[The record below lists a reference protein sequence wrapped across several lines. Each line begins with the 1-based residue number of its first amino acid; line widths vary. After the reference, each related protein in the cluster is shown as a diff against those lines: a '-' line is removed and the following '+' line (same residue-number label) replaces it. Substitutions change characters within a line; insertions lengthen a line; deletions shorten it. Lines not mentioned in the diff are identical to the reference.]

1 MLCSL
6 YDGLVPMVIL
16 KLSGVVGNFWSEG
29 VHDHRYAFVIFV
41 SEGIFTNFSDLG
53 QLALSIRCGFI
64 TVTYAILHAHFIY
77 RYLVLNRS
85 IFIQKY
91 FMPYGLILTFF
102 YCFLHMMLWTAVCEF
117 FFYGDHERK
126 EYIHDSFKQLYNLT
140 SYDFNMVIALYWE
153 GSNEAVIRSW
163 IGVAVVSTSSTY
175 SMGLFFVLGHKI
187 VKNLKSHSNISAKT
201 LRLQHQLFKALTVQT
216 LIPICVSLMPCMAV
230 WFGPV
235 FLLDFRAIYLAA
247 TIAASAFPCID
258 PVAIV
263 FFLPCLRKR
272 LYFIGS
278 GPSMSSTTHPNS
290 SFRIS

>member
-6 YDGLVPMVIL
+6 YDGLVPMV
-16 KLSGVVGNFWSEG
+16 
-29 VHDHRYAFVIFV
+29 
-41 SEGIFTNFSDLG
+41 
-53 QLALSIRCGFI
+53 
-64 TVTYAILHAHFIY
+64 
-77 RYLVLNRS
+77 
-85 IFIQKY
+85 
-91 FMPYGLILTFF
+91 
-102 YCFLHMMLWTAVCEF
+102 CEY

-126 EYIHDSFKQLYNLT
+126 EYIHDSIKQLYNLT

-153 GSNEAVIRSW
+153 GSNEAI
-163 IGVAVVSTSSTY
+163 
-175 SMGLFFVLGHKI
+175 M
-187 VKNLKSHSNISAKT
+187 KNLKSHSNISVET
-201 LRLQHQLFKALTVQT
+201 LRLQHQLFQALTVQT

-235 FLLDFRAIYLAA
+235 FLLDFFAIYLAA

-258 PVAIV
+258 PVAII

-278 GPSMSSTTHPNS
+278 GPSTSSTTHPNS

>member
-6 YDGLVPMVIL
+6 YDGLVPM
-16 KLSGVVGNFWSEG
+16 G

-41 SEGIFTNFSDLG
+41 SEGIFLSFSQFG

-91 FMPYGLILTFF
+91 FIPYGLILTFV
-102 YCFLHMMLWTAVCEF
+102 YCFSHMILWTAVCEY

-153 GSNEAVIRSW
+153 GSNEAI
-163 IGVAVVSTSSTY
+163 
-175 SMGLFFVLGHKI
+175 MN
-187 VKNLKSHSNISAKT
+187 NLKSHSNISVKT
-201 LRLQHQLFKALTVQT
+201 LRLQHQLFQALTVQT

-235 FLLDFRAIYLAA
+235 FLLDFFPIYLAA

-258 PVAIV
+258 PVAII

-278 GPSMSSTTHPNS
+278 GPSTSSTTHPNS